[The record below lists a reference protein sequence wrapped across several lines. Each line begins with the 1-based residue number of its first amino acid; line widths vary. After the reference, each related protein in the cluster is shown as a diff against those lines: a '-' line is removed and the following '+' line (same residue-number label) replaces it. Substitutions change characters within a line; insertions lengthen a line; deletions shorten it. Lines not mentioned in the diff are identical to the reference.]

1 MVETPDR
8 QTQKRFKHES
18 YVKHEVKQGESSK
31 IFQNRNHSRVL
42 YEIRYHR
49 QSWLLLGR
57 FEMFIRPSDPDKK
70 IFRIGFDKR

>member
-31 IFQNRNHSRVL
+31 IV
-42 YEIRYHR
+42 EIAVAYCT
-49 QSWLLLGR
+49 
-57 FEMFIRPSDPDKK
+57 K
-70 IFRIGFDKR
+70 